1 MIRSAKTAR
10 LPRPAKSAR
19 RPRPA
24 NGRRIRLLLVDDH
37 PVVREGLRS
46 CLAAHPDLH
55 IVGEAASGEEALLKA
70 TRLKPDVVLMDI
82 NLPGISGLEAT
93 GQLRQLMPLV
103 KVLVLTVQE
112 GREYMAQVARHG
124 AHGYILKDTSPD
136 ELARA
141 IVAVHHG
148 QAVFSQQLSEVLA
161 QPDST
166 QVLTAREREVLVRIA
181 QGERGKDIANCLQVA
196 HSTIKTLRE
205 RLMRKLGR
213 HSIAA
218 LTQYALEQGLIAP
231 PAARNRPV

>member
-1 MIRSAKTAR
+1 MSHTAKAAR

-24 NGRRIRLLLVDDH
+24 TGRRIRLLLVDDH

-46 CLAAHPDLH
+46 CLAAHSNLH
-55 IVGEAASGEEALLKA
+55 IVGEAPSGEEALLKA
-70 TRLKPDVVLMDI
+70 PRLKPDVVLMDI

-93 GQLRQLMPLV
+93 SQLRQLMPLV
-103 KVLVLTVQE
+103 KVLVLTVQG
-112 GREYMAQVARHG
+112 GREYMAQVVRHG
-124 AHGYILKDTSPD
+124 AHGYMLKDASPD

-148 QAVFSQQLSEVLA
+148 QAVFSHQLSEVLSQSDTA
-161 QPDST
+161 H
-166 QVLTAREREVLVRIA
+166 VLTAREREVLVRVA
-181 QGERGKDIANCLQVA
+181 QGERGKDIARCLQVA

-205 RLMRKLGR
+205 RLMKKLGR

-218 LTQYALEQGLIAP
+218 LTKYALEQGLIAP